1 MSMINEKFGSRVTSA
16 WNDLRPQTRTLLERA
31 WQSTPPAPVEQ
42 SRTYD
47 PRADR
52 ELSKLLAAL
61 DEQTQR
67 QDGGSEDES
76 ARQAR
81 RLADTCVQMLTQQ
94 TQSAEV
100 FAQLIQRAHARQQF
114 ARLDE
119 LANAMALRLAP
130 SELCDMARSPNV
142 VVRAL
147 ANEVL
152 TQAPPSLLRALLHD
166 PIDAEVARSVLERQ
180 AHEFGL
186 EEAKRTLREIDELGG

>member
-61 DEQTQR
+61 DERTQR
-67 QDGGSEDES
+67 KDAGAKDDS

-94 TQSAEV
+94 TQAAEV
-100 FAQLIQRAHARQQF
+100 FGELIERADERQQF
-114 ARLDE
+114 ARL
-119 LANAMALRLAP
+119 
-130 SELCDMARSPNV
+130 
-142 VVRAL
+142 
-147 ANEVL
+147 
-152 TQAPPSLLRALLHD
+152 
-166 PIDAEVARSVLERQ
+166 
-180 AHEFGL
+180 G
-186 EEAKRTLREIDELGG
+186 

>member
-31 WQSTPPAPVEQ
+31 WQSAPPAPVEQ

-61 DEQTQR
+61 DDQTQR
-67 QDGGSEDES
+67 QGGRSEDES
-76 ARQAR
+76 AREAR

-119 LANAMALRLAP
+119 LANGMALRLAP

-186 EEAKRTLREIDELGG
+186 EEAKRTLREIDELG